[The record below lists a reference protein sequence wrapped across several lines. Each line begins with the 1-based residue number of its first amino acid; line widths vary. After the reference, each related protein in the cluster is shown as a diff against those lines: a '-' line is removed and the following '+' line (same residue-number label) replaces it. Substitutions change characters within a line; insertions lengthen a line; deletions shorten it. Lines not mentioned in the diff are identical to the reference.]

1 MISSAS
7 ILPITSGLHLLFNR
21 HQTRYALTLPLVKEI
36 ICLPELVVLDNMPA
50 HIVGVFNYH
59 GQLVPVMNLDSPLG
73 HVSFRY
79 KISDNLILF
88 ECDDCICGLIVD
100 ETRDLLDIQPEEMGF
115 ELPPEIEPGQ
125 TNPFI
130 AQLVSHDGGVINV
143 LHSLPLPQDRKA
155 IREFIQHISES
166 DNDGQLSDAPNL
178 IRGMTLLEQ
187 SLMRDRTTDL
197 MQSEEADHSDHT
209 QLVVICIKEEYFGI
223 DLELIRECAEF
234 RSVHTIPGCPE
245 FVVGMINV
253 RGEALPIVD
262 MRSTLGL
269 PVNESDNFHKAV
281 VVQFENIFVGIVVE
295 EIIESVLLQA
305 SDMVSGSLTG
315 NVKGKGYIRGIAQF
329 HDQKLLKV
337 LDLQKLLLS
346 GELTVDQTFSQVAS
360 DQQQGET
367 ETTTEP
373 VVGEV
378 AGEVNELHVIFMR
391 EGKESFRDLREAIMN
406 LREVL
411 STTRETT
418 KDAAQTLLQR
428 AFNQSHFLMSVA
440 RMLGARKM
448 EIVARRVE
456 DLLREAKRGQ
466 KVVTL
471 NFVAYLDHGVNGV
484 QALLEE
490 FTTGATTDIDPLS
503 FFDEKA
509 FVEVGMTHES
519 TEIRSDG
526 GGNQKDEVGALLVES
541 VRLDDLRVLIEDLK
555 AVICGRQECLVDTA
569 HLVEFTDSWSQAVF
583 DYRDIGV
590 RGIRSR
596 QQMTRKDMGNFYK
609 QESERLT
616 VLTSV
621 VGRVARTVSD
631 EQQRLGT
638 ISEAVEEHIRS
649 MRLLTFSSFFQHL
662 PKMASD
668 LGREFQKEVE
678 LSLEGGHMTVD
689 KQVLEELKEPLRHLI
704 RNAIHHGIESPSERI
719 QAGKPPKGSLRLY
732 AFQMGTYLLLE
743 LWDDGRGLD
752 IEAIKQ
758 TAAQDRLFSRE
769 ELEAMPLPQIE
780 SLVFK
785 PGFSTGSSFR
795 SGSEKG
801 MGLDVVQSAVKHLK
815 GAVYVGAT
823 PGSGCMVQIQLPG
836 PMPPVHVLIV
846 SVAGQ
851 KYGISIDQVQNTTHL
866 NAKGSQGS
874 QNQEFVNQDGQV
886 VPFVSLADLL
896 EVEVQSSQD
905 ELCPCVVVVVD
916 GKPVG
921 CLVDE
926 ILFEDEVRPQAQGL
940 ILKRVRNM
948 SGSTILNTGEV
959 CLILNPDDLI
969 RTAEKHLAVS
979 RSHESDHALTKGQ

>member
-1 MISSAS
+1 MLASAS

-21 HQTRYALTLPLVKEI
+21 HQTRYALTLPIVKEI

-88 ECDDCICGLIVD
+88 EWDGLISGLIVD
-100 ETRDLLDIQPEEMGF
+100 ETRDLLDIQPEEMEF

-125 TNPFI
+125 PNPFI

-197 MQSEEADHSDHT
+197 MQAEETDHSDHT

-223 DLELIRECAEF
+223 DLDLIRECVEF

-253 RGEALPIVD
+253 RGEVLPIVD
-262 MRSTLGL
+262 IRSTLGV
-269 PVNESDNFHKAV
+269 PVDENDHFHKAV

-315 NVKGKGYIRGIAQF
+315 EVKEKGYIRGIAQW
-329 HDQKLLKV
+329 HDQKFLKV

-360 DQQQGET
+360 DQQQVET

-378 AGEVNELHVIFMR
+378 NELHVIFMR
-391 EGKESFRDLREAIMN
+391 ESKESLRDLREAIIN

-411 STTRETT
+411 SATTETT

-440 RMLGARKM
+440 RMLGSRRM
-448 EIVARRVE
+448 EMVARWVE
-456 DLLREAKRGQ
+456 DLLRVAKRGQ
-466 KVVTL
+466 NVVTL
-471 NFVAYLDHGVNGV
+471 NFVDYLDHGVNGV

-490 FTTGATTDIDPLS
+490 FTAGGTTDIDPLS
-503 FFDEKA
+503 FLDERA
-509 FVEVGMTHES
+509 FLEVEMTHEPI
-519 TEIRSDG
+519 EGRMDR
-526 GGNQKDEVGALLVES
+526 GGNPNGDVGVLLVES
-541 VRLDDLRVLIEDLK
+541 VRLDNLRVLIEDLK

-596 QQMTRKDMGNFYK
+596 QQMTRNDMGNFYK
-609 QESERLT
+609 QENERLT

-638 ISEAVEEHIRS
+638 ISEAIEEHIRS
-649 MRLLTFSSFFQHL
+649 MRLLTFSSVFQHL
-662 PKMASD
+662 PKMAAD

-678 LSLEGGHMTVD
+678 LSLEGGHMMVD
-689 KQVLEELKEPLRHLI
+689 KQVLEELKEPLLHLI

-732 AFQMGTYLLLE
+732 VFQMGTYLLLE

-752 IEAIKQ
+752 IQAIKQ
-758 TAAQDRLFSRE
+758 TAAQDRWFSRE
-769 ELEAMPLPQIE
+769 ELEVMPLPRIE

-795 SGSEKG
+795 SGAEKG
-801 MGLDVVQSAVKHLK
+801 MGLDVVQSAIKHLK
-815 GAVYVGAT
+815 GAVYVGST

-836 PMPPVHVLIV
+836 PMPPVHVLMV

-851 KYGISIDQVQNTTHL
+851 KYGISIDQVQTTTHM
-866 NAKGSQGS
+866 NAKGLQGA

-886 VPFVSLADLL
+886 VPLVSLADLL
-896 EVEVQSSQD
+896 EVEGQASQD
-905 ELCPCVVVVVD
+905 ERCPCVVVVVE
-916 GKPVG
+916 GKPLG

-926 ILFEDEVRPQAQGL
+926 ILFEEEIRPQPQGL

-948 SGSTILNTGEV
+948 AGSTILNTGEV
-959 CLILNPDDLI
+959 CLLLNPDDLI

-979 RSHESDHALTKGQ
+979 RAREIDHSLTKEK